1 MVEAAN
7 SQDEA
12 FGDVRLGEF
21 MTTYQDLPAEEFAD
35 RLLNEV
41 LAWPANGS
49 TSTQADDITIVVIDI
64 GSTGETNALMHA
76 YH

>member
-1 MVEAAN
+1 
-7 SQDEA
+7 
-12 FGDVRLGEF
+12 

-64 GSTGETNALMHA
+64 GSTRETNALMHA